1 MELTV
6 RNMKARAPEEDLSA
20 RHRSKGPSRQ
30 LRSEL
35 GKERFKVYKGKL
47 SVYGEREKE
56 QSRSGSVTS
65 TTQQ

>member
-6 RNMKARAPEEDLSA
+6 RSMRARAPEEDLST